1 MAVNNNENFYD
12 ALGID
17 EDADTNKI
25 KEAYRKKAKETHP
38 DKGGDAYVFAS
49 IAFAYKVLSDPDARK
64 EYDRF
69 GSTSEDND
77 KEKAATLHL
86 KSLIQNAVKQI
97 CKESSSRYIK
107 LSQIVNK
114 SLKQQ
119 IEQTKVNI
127 HDVKQTIKALE
138 KQLHKVVKR
147 KKKDKKQGNIYDGV
161 IADLVDE
168 AKDYLVQSQTQKE
181 MLEQALKI
189 AQEYEDSD
197 NINNDDTD
205 TDALSG
211 FISAGWTE

>member
-1 MAVNNNENFYD
+1 MVANNNKNFYD
-12 ALGID
+12 VLGID
-17 EDADTNKI
+17 EDADTSEI

-38 DKGGDAYVFAS
+38 DKGGDACIFAS

-69 GSTSEDND
+69 GSTSEDSD
-77 KEKAATLHL
+77 KEKAAILHL

-97 CKESSSRYIK
+97 CKESPQHIK
-107 LSQIVNK
+107 LAQLVNK

-119 IEQTKVNI
+119 IKQTVVNI
-127 HDVKQTIKALE
+127 ADVKQTIKTLE

-147 KKKDKKQGNIYDGV
+147 KKKVKKQGNIYDGV

-189 AQEYEDSD
+189 AQEYED
-197 NINNDDTD
+197 NDDINDDNGT
-205 TDALSG
+205 LSG
-211 FISAGWTE
+211 FISEGWTE